1 MDQRGYPHLADF
13 GVAHVHPNDGSE
25 YLTSYLASGTKQ
37 YLAPE
42 VFCRAHVHGP
52 ESDFWSLGVV
62 AYELLYNCRP
72 FAKHCNVEFIIYLEG
87 CYALRRDQRKE
98 AWLQHAIH
106 QNNSN
111 TAVDTCSTGSQNSYT
126 HADSPASV
134 VDHQSHLL
142 PPLQHDRSYG
152 AMPKAGAS
160 VTESNTHHVPPC
172 ALGESGGLL
181 HGDDINKSF
190 CSSVGYTVDTI
201 APPLAEADQLVE
213 GTTDEADS
221 ITDSL
226 SHSKNSINCRM
237 KKLSST
243 TTQLR
248 RPHHLQKHEESELD
262 ELLPSEP
269 ITPLAYDDHWL
280 VLEGHLPKELRVEV
294 PHYNVLQ
301 ERLSN
306 DCIRF
311 VRALLDIRPS
321 HRLSS
326 RDIGM
331 IKSHPWLVKHGVH
344 DWRDLHSKTISA
356 NYEPG
361 RSFMVDSFGDTI
373 HQSVLPS
380 VSSTSTAPSHV
391 KEPEDAPCHDEFDG
405 FQYLAPA
412 YKDMFSQ
419 S

>member
-1 MDQRGYPHLADF
+1 M
-13 GVAHVHPNDGSE
+13 HPNDGSE
-25 YLTSYLASGTKQ
+25 YLTSYLASGTKP

-87 CYALRRDQRKE
+87 CYSLRKEQRKE
-98 AWLQHAIH
+98 AWLQHALH
-106 QNNSN
+106 QINDN
-111 TAVDTCSTGSQNSYT
+111 TALDTYSTGSQHSYT
-126 HADSPASV
+126 HVDFPASGE
-134 VDHQSHLL
+134 DHQSHLV
-142 PPLQHDRSYG
+142 PSQHGHGYGTRSTT
-152 AMPKAGAS
+152 GAS
-160 VTESNTHHVPPC
+160 ITESNIHIPPC
-172 ALGESGGLL
+172 VQGESGGML
-181 HGDDINKSF
+181 HGDVIESF
-190 CSSVGYTVDTI
+190 CSSVGYTADNITPVR
-201 APPLAEADQLVE
+201 AEADQQPV
-213 GTTDEADS
+213 GTTGEADS

-226 SHSKNSINCRM
+226 PKSGINCR

-243 TTQLR
+243 SHLR
-248 RPHHLQKHEESELD
+248 RHHLQKHEESELD
-262 ELLPSEP
+262 GLFPSEP
-269 ITPLAYDDHWL
+269 ISPLAFDDHWL

-294 PHYNVLQ
+294 PHYNILQ

-344 DWRDLHSKTISA
+344 DWRDLHSKTFSA

-361 RSFMVDSFGDTI
+361 RSFMFDNFADTF
-373 HQSVLPS
+373 HQTMLLSVPF
-380 VSSTSTAPSHV
+380 SSRAPSHV
-391 KEPEDAPCHDEFDG
+391 NEPEEAPCHDEFDG

-412 YKDMFSQ
+412 YKDLFSQ
-419 S
+419 P